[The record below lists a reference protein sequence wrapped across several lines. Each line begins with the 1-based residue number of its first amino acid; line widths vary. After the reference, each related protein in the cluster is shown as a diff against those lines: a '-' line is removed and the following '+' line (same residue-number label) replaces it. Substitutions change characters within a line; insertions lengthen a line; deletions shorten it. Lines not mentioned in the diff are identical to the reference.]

1 MYRHGVQDLGQGVIF
16 DALRKLLFGNFVV
29 KAVVQVRPRQTV
41 QHIPHLGFAVL
52 VFFFE
57 RVLVGRMH
65 LNGEVLL
72 GINKF
77 CQNRELLELVAVR
90 AKAAGMR
97 GNVRRQRR
105 AVRQITG
112 TVRVTG
118 QHPRFRQRVKVAL
131 DAEIRAQAAAAP

>member
-1 MYRHGVQDLGQGVIF
+1 MVE
-16 DALRKLLFGNFVV
+16 AVV
-29 KAVVQVRPRQTV
+29 KICARLTV

-77 CQNRELLELVAVR
+77 CQNRELLESVTVG
-90 AKAAGMR
+90 AKQPGCAAMY
-97 GNVRRQRR
+97 
-105 AVRQITG
+105 
-112 TVRVTG
+112 
-118 QHPRFRQRVKVAL
+118 
-131 DAEIRAQAAAAP
+131 AASVVPSGR